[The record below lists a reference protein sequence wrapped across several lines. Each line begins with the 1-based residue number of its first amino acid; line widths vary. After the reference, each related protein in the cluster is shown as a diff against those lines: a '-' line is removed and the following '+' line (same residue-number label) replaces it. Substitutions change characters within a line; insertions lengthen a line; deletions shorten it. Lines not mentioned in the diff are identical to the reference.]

1 MAAVIN
7 DPRRVS
13 HAVHK
18 GRALSVLREAGV
30 PCVEATSA
38 MSVASTWLDEG
49 CKVMAR
55 TILNGN
61 SGQGIVVMERG
72 STDIVPA
79 PLYTK
84 YFAGREEYRVHV
96 VGDKVVDIQ
105 QKRPRKGVETNYG
118 VRSYDNGWVFCREDV
133 VEHEEVVKASLDAV
147 AALRLDFGAV
157 DIKRN
162 ETNGNVAVLEVNT
175 APALTGT
182 TLERYSEAFRELLEV
197 VA

>member
-1 MAAVIN
+1 
-7 DPRRVS
+7 
-13 HAVHK
+13 
-18 GRALSVLREAGV
+18 V

-55 TILNGN
+55 TTVTGN
-61 SGQGIVVMERG
+61 SGEGIIVMERA
-72 STDIVPA
+72 STDIFQA

-96 VGDKVVDIQ
+96 VGGKVVDIQ
-105 QKRPRKGVETNYG
+105 QKRPRAGVETNYD

-133 VEHEEVVKASLDAV
+133 VVQDTVVSASLAAV
-147 AALRLDFGAV
+147 AALKLDFGAV

-162 ETNGNVAVLEVNT
+162 EVNGNVAVLEVNT

-182 TLERYSEAFRELLEV
+182 TLDRYSVAMRELLEV